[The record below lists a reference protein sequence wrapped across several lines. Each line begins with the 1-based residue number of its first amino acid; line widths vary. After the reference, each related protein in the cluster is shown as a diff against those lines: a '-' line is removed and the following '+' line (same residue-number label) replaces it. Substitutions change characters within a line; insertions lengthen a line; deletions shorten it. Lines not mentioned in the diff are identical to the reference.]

1 MPRRWKHTSETEVL
15 MSNDSCWFVL
25 KQTYVYWRANA
36 YRFTLFHCIIHHP
49 TKHPQLNTARNS
61 SDQFRSTHSSSP
73 ITTTTYPV
81 SHPNTIHTSN
91 CTYSPNT
98 GVSSMALAVSSSFIV
113 PLKMNKFSTWL
124 LLVVEIAVDL
134 FILLQVGK
142 VYQSLFVMN
151 GASRCH
157 RHGLFTNREFE
168 SVSYHFFPLRDQFE
182 RSVRC
187 KGAPHRADEPLL
199 LFEW

>member
-15 MSNDSCWFVL
+15 MSNDSSWFVL
-25 KQTYVYWRANA
+25 KQETCVPISEC
-36 YRFTLFHCIIHHP
+36 LSIHVISPYHP
-49 TKHPQLNTARNS
+49 TKHPQLNTARYS
-61 SDQFRSTHSSSP
+61 SDHFQSTHLSSP
-73 ITTTTYPV
+73 ITTATYPI

-91 CTYSPNT
+91 CTHFPNT
-98 GVSSMALAVSSSFIV
+98 GVSSMALAVSNSFIV

-142 VYQSLFVMN
+142 VYQSLFVLN
-151 GASRCH
+151 GAPRCH
-157 RHGLFTNREFE
+157 RHALFTNREFE

-182 RSVRC
+182 R
-187 KGAPHRADEPLL
+187 
-199 LFEW
+199 